1 MTTNL
6 LRGRH
11 SVTCLNVH
19 LVFVTKY
26 RKQLFTS
33 ESLAVI
39 ESSLIEVARKMEFEV
54 LEFNGETDHVHL
66 LISYPPKHSISKIV
80 NHLKGASSRIYRSK
94 YPSVG
99 EHLWSPSYFASS
111 VGGAPM
117 EVLKQYIKDQL
128 KPS

>member
-1 MTTNL
+1 M
-6 LRGRH
+6 G
-11 SVTCLNVH
+11 
-19 LVFVTKY
+19 
-26 RKQLFTS
+26 
-33 ESLAVI
+33 
-39 ESSLIEVARKMEFEV
+39 FEV

-80 NHLKGASSRIYRSK
+80 NHLKGVSSRIYRSK